1 MRYAYA
7 VVYSHPVFT
16 VLLFLPLF
24 FAHDFGELSRCIL
37 GELQELAIVRWGGV
51 AESDLPN
58 SSRPKS
64 HFE

>member
-1 MRYAYA
+1 MSYAYA
-7 VVYSHPVFT
+7 VVDGHPFFA

-24 FAHDFGELSRCIL
+24 LAHGFGELSRCII
-37 GELQELAIVRWGGV
+37 GELQELAIFRRGGV
-51 AESDLPN
+51 TESDLAD